1 MAAPAHRDR
10 VRTRG
15 VRRRFSLLDRAAR
28 YKLDRRADYLLC
40 LRCLGR
46 FERALMRERTF
57 AGLAAVRER
66 GATGDRR
73 PDLDD
78 AKLARARALIGQGL
92 RATEA
97 VGRLKLRKSAL
108 YQALK

>member
-1 MAAPAHRDR
+1 MSEPGEC
-10 VRTRG
+10 G
-15 VRRRFSLLDRAAR
+15 VGFRYLTDQLDTSSTG
-28 YKLDRRADYLLC
+28 
-40 LRCLGR
+40 GR
-46 FERALMRERTF
+46 IIFYVFGALAEFERALMRERTF

-108 YQALK
+108 YQALKRPLR